1 MTADPL
7 RQFEA
12 SALASMFDAGRSVA
26 RPWEGGDLA
35 AVLRHQLAAPL
46 AVDLCAPGRASAE
59 RVARLI
65 TAADPP
71 LRTFYDLLSHPAP
84 PVELLELTK
93 RLAKRARADRASALP
108 EEVAA
113 FLYFASI
120 HTALKR
126 VGARISTLDDR
137 QLRDGIE
144 WVLAQPWLDPSARAL
159 FDDSARTDP
168 AHSSG

>member
-12 SALASMFDAGRSVA
+12 SALASMFDAGRGAA
-26 RPWEGGDLA
+26 RAWEGDDLA

-46 AVDLCAPGRASAE
+46 AVDLCGPGRSAAE

-65 TAADPP
+65 DDADPP
-71 LRTFYDLLSHPAP
+71 VRTFHDLLSHPAP

-93 RLAKRARADRASALP
+93 RLAKRARADRSSALP

-120 HTALKR
+120 HAALKR
-126 VGARISTLDDR
+126 GGARISTLDDR
-137 QLRDGIE
+137 RLRDGVE
-144 WVLAQPWLDPSARAL
+144 WVLAQAWLDPSARAL
-159 FDDSARTDP
+159 FDDP
-168 AHSSG
+168 AHSST